1 MTMLDVA
8 IAVVVVAGLVA
19 LYWAVA
25 GGADVHWDC
34 KIVQLGAEL
43 RDGAGVVDAKRRV
56 VDYARSDGDVEVEE

>member
-34 KIVQLGAEL
+34 KIVQLEAEL
-43 RDGAGVVDAKRRV
+43 EELGAQEAEKR
-56 VDYARSDGDVEVEE
+56 GEK

>member
-34 KIVQLGAEL
+34 KIVQPVWQGKIL
-43 RDGAGVVDAKRRV
+43 
-56 VDYARSDGDVEVEE
+56 